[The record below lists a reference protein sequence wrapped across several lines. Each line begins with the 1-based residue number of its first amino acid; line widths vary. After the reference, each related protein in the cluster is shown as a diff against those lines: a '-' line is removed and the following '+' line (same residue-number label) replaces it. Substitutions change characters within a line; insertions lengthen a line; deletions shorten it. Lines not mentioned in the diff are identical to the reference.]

1 MMAGLQRIVVID
13 LGSNTF
19 RLVVF
24 EVRPGK
30 WWKHADEVYD
40 RVRIGE
46 GQGATGRLGEKPM
59 ARALE
64 TLHVHA
70 HYCRARGLDDVRP
83 VATSAIREAANGPAF
98 VARAS
103 AALGHPV
110 RVLSREEEARYGY
123 LAAINSTT
131 LTDGAVVDIGG
142 GSMQLVQ
149 VAARAARTARS
160 WPLGAV
166 RMTEKFLADG
176 EKASRKQL
184 KAVRAHVRKKL
195 DDVAWLA
202 GVGRLVALGGNVRNL
217 ATAAELAAGLPSFGV
232 QGFVLERDALGAL
245 IEELAGRTARER
257 GEVNGVKPERAD
269 VILAGAVVL
278 DETLALS
285 RAPGLEVIEAG
296 LREGVFFE
304 AHLLGDPPAF
314 ADVRRASVHNLAQRY
329 DSHSAH
335 VGHVAAL
342 ALGMWDA
349 LAAAGRLDGDL
360 EAREVLWAASM
371 LHDVG
376 TAVAYDDHHK
386 HSRYLILSSGLPGWS
401 PREVALIAQI
411 ARYHRK
417 GSPALGEWSSLAQ
430 PGDEELVRRAAAVL
444 RLAEDLDR
452 GRDQAIRAASVRVRG
467 RQERLELVAEGDPV
481 LLRRATEHMNGLWE
495 QAFDGPLSVAA

>member
-1 MMAGLQRIVVID
+1 MGPLQRTVVID

-19 RLVVF
+19 RLVLF
-24 EVRPGK
+24 EAVPGE

-46 GQGATGRLGEKPM
+46 GQGATGRLGEEPM

-83 VATSAIREAANGPAF
+83 VATSAIREAANGPEF
-98 VARAS
+98 VERA
-103 AALGHPV
+103 AAVLGHAV

-131 LTDGAVVDIGG
+131 LTDGAVLDLGG
-142 GSMQLVQ
+142 GSMQLVE
-149 VAARAARTARS
+149 VADRGARASES

-166 RMTEKFLADG
+166 RVTEKFLADG
-176 EKASRKQL
+176 DRASKKQL

-195 DDVAWLA
+195 DDVAWL
-202 GVGRLVALGGNVRNL
+202 GSVERLVALGGTVRNL

-232 QGFVLERDALGAL
+232 QGFILEPDALGAL
-245 IEELAGRTARER
+245 IEELAGRTATER
-257 GEVNGVKPERAD
+257 ADVNGVKPERAD
-269 VILAGAVVL
+269 VILAGALVVH
-278 DETLALS
+278 ETLALS
-285 RAPGLEVIEAG
+285 GAPGLEVIEAG

-304 AHLLGDPPAF
+304 AFLAGDPPAF
-314 ADVRRASVHNLAQRY
+314 PDVRRASVSTLTHRY
-329 DSHSAH
+329 DSPSAH
-335 VGHVAAL
+335 VAHVAEL

-349 LAAAGRLDGDL
+349 LTAAGRLDGDAG
-360 EAREVLWAASM
+360 ARDVLWAAAM

-417 GSPALGEWSSLAQ
+417 GSPALGEWSALAE
-430 PGDEELVRRAAAVL
+430 PGDEGLVRSAAAVL

-452 GRDQAIRAASVRVRG
+452 GRDQAIRTASVRVGGRG
-467 RQERLELVAEGDPV
+467 ERLELVAEGDPV
-481 LLRRATEHMNGLWE
+481 LLRRATEQMNGLWE
-495 QAFDGPLSVAA
+495 EAFDGPLAVAA